1 MEQSNQLLTNANERL
16 DVTEEELV
24 NLEEKLMKA
33 NGQFGHLNRELRE
46 AKRLIRDLE
55 MSSSVRYHPGIR
67 VGGPAYDESEMV
79 RRKWV

>member
-1 MEQSNQLLTNANERL
+1 MEQSNLLLTNANERL
-16 DVTEEELV
+16 DVREEELV

-33 NGQFGHLNRELRE
+33 NGQLEHLNTGLRD
-46 AKRLIRDLE
+46 AHRLIRGLE